1 VRSLLWFAATVLLLV
16 ADAASAAPTRLLF
29 VGNSLTYV
37 GNLPAVLD
45 ALAAANG
52 RSTSSDMLVS
62 GGATL
67 SDRVADGS
75 VDRATAAQHYDYVI
89 LQERGGNLIGAAGDA
104 SLRDTKAAHGALV
117 RLARRNG
124 AEPILLGTYQG
135 MPQPSRALVAA
146 ESAQAKRLSIGYVA
160 VSQRLQA
167 GLNSAP
173 DAEWFAADRM
183 HPGPDLI
190 LLDAL
195 LLYRALFGA
204 LPPASALTVEAP
216 MYDAHAGFA
225 AATLVRAGSARVA
238 ADTAYRYSRERVEGI
253 LAIAASR

>member
-1 VRSLLWFAATVLLLV
+1 VRTLLRFAAVALLLV
-16 ADAASAAPTRLLF
+16 AAAATAATTRLLV

-62 GGATL
+62 AGATL
-67 SDRVADGS
+67 AERVRDGS
-75 VDRATAAQHYDYVI
+75 VDRALAAQQYDYVI
-89 LQERGGNLIGAAGDA
+89 LQERGGNLIGAGGDA
-104 SLRDTKAAHGALV
+104 ALPETKAAHEALAL
-117 RLARRNG
+117 LARRNG

-146 ESAQAKRLSIGYVA
+146 ESAQAKRLSMTHVG

-173 DAEWFAADRM
+173 DAEWFAADHV
-183 HPGPDLI
+183 HPGPDLT

-195 LLYRALFGA
+195 LLYRALFGI

-216 MYDAHAGFA
+216 LYGAHAGFA
-225 AATLVRAGSARVA
+225 QATLVRAGSARVG
-238 ADTAYRYSRERVEGI
+238 ADTAFRYSRERVERVSM
-253 LAIAASR
+253 IAASR